1 MDRQPA
7 WRPLPD
13 RPTAKVQLPDEADW
27 LFDASRD
34 YLTQLTYYKDRR
46 NGAGSGA

>member
-7 WRPLPD
+7 WRPLSD
-13 RPTAKVQLPDEADW
+13 RLTARSQLPDEADW

-34 YLTQLTYYKDRR
+34 YLTQLTYYKDRHH
-46 NGAGSGA
+46 GVCLGT